1 MKIKTNKT
9 DLLKATQVVQ
19 NVINERNTLPILS
32 NILIET
38 IKNNIRF
45 IATDLDIGI
54 SYLFP
59 GEVLEEGGVTIP
71 AKKFFNIIKE
81 LPNSNITI
89 TAKKNNLIT
98 IECEKCFFKIM
109 GIPKEEFPK
118 IPEFKN
124 QDTLS
129 LPQNQLKDMFNLTSF
144 AMSHDETRYIL
155 NGIYFVVK
163 PRQISLVATDG
174 RRLAL
179 IKTDISNPNSLDK
192 KIIVPTKVVQELL
205 RNLKT
210 EGEVKIVFA
219 GNQIMFEFDN
229 TIMVSRLIEGEF
241 PNYEQVIPK
250 DAKERLK
257 LDRERFL
264 WAARRASV
272 LATPDSQAIK
282 IDLFKN
288 KMVVSKNTPDLGEA
302 REELDISYS
311 GREFSIGFNPNYLI
325 DVLKNL
331 SSPEVDFELSDPEKP
346 GVIRTKD
353 GSYVYIVLP
362 MQLV

>member
-1 MKIKTNKT
+1 MKIKTNKE

-19 NVINERNTLPILS
+19 NVINERNALPILS
-32 NILIET
+32 NVLIET
-38 IKNNIRF
+38 TKNNLRLIT
-45 IATDLDIGI
+45 TDLDIGV
-54 SYLFP
+54 SYVFP
-59 GEVLEEGGVTIP
+59 TEVVEDGAITAP

-81 LPNSNITI
+81 LPSGDITI

-118 IPEFKN
+118 LPEFKN
-124 QDTLS
+124 LDTLT
-129 LPQNQLKDMFNLTSF
+129 LLQDQLKDMLNLTGF
-144 AMSHDETRYIL
+144 AMSHDETRYVL
-155 NGIYFVVK
+155 NGIYFVIK
-163 PRQISLVATDG
+163 PRNVTLVATDG

-179 IKTDISNPNSLDK
+179 IKTDITNPQAIDK
-192 KIIVPTKVVQELL
+192 KIIIPAKTVQELL

-210 EGEVKIVFA
+210 EGEVKIIFA
-219 GNQIMFEFDN
+219 DNQIMFELDN
-229 TIMVSRLIEGEF
+229 IIIISRLIEGEF

-250 DAKERLK
+250 ETKEHLK
-257 LDRERFL
+257 LDREKFL
-264 WAARRASV
+264 WAARRAGI
-272 LATPDSQAIK
+272 LTTPDSQSIK

-302 REELDISYS
+302 REELDINYS
-311 GREFSIGFNPNYLI
+311 GSELSVGFNPNYLT

-331 SSPEVDFELSDPEKP
+331 DSPEVDFELTDSEKP

-353 GSYVYIVLP
+353 GSYIYIVLP

>member
-1 MKIKTNKT
+1 MKIKTNKEE
-9 DLLKATQVVQ
+9 LLKATQVVQ

-38 IKNNIRF
+38 VKNHLRLIT
-45 IATDLDIGI
+45 TDLDIGI
-54 SYLFP
+54 SYIFP
-59 GEVLEEGGVTIP
+59 TEVIEDGSITMP
-71 AKKFFNIIKE
+71 AKKFFSIIKE
-81 LPNSNITI
+81 LPNGSITI
-89 TAKKNNLIT
+89 TAKKNNLVT

-118 IPEFKN
+118 LPEFKN
-124 QDTLS
+124 LDTLAIAQS
-129 LPQNQLKDMFNLTSF
+129 KLKEMLNLTGF

-155 NGIYFVVK
+155 NGVYFVIK
-163 PRQISLVATDG
+163 PRNITLVATDG

-179 IKTDISNPNSLDK
+179 IKTDIANPQAIDK
-192 KIIVPTKVVQELL
+192 KIIVPTKTIQELL

-210 EGEVKIVFA
+210 EGEVKLVFA
-219 GNQIMFEFDN
+219 DNQVMFEFDN
-229 TIMVSRLIEGEF
+229 TVIISRLIEGEF

-250 DAKERLK
+250 EVKERLK
-257 LDRERFL
+257 LDREKFL
-264 WAARRASV
+264 WATKRAGI
-272 LATPDSQAIK
+272 LATPDSQSIK

-302 REELDISYS
+302 REELDINYS
-311 GREFSIGFNPNYLI
+311 GKEFSIGFNPNYLT
-325 DVLKNL
+325 DVLKSL
-331 SSPEVDFELSDPEKP
+331 DADEIDFELSDAEKP

-362 MQLV
+362 MQLI

>member
-1 MKIKTNKT
+1 MKIKTNKA

-38 IKNNIRF
+38 IKNNLRF
-45 IATDLDIGI
+45 ITTDLDIGV
-54 SYLFP
+54 SYIFP
-59 GEVLEEGGVTIP
+59 TEVVEDGAITIP

-81 LPNSNITI
+81 LPDGDITI
-89 TAKKNNLIT
+89 TAKKNNQVT

-118 IPEFKN
+118 LPEFKN
-124 QDTLS
+124 QNTLT
-129 LPQNQLKDMFNLTSF
+129 LPQGQLKDMLNLTNF

-155 NGIYFVVK
+155 NGIYVVVK
-163 PRQISLVATDG
+163 PRHISLVATDG

-179 IKTDISNPNSLDK
+179 IKTDINNPNSLDK
-192 KIIVPTKVVQELL
+192 KIIIPTKTVQELL

-210 EGEVKIVFA
+210 EGEVRFVFA
-219 GNQIMFEFDN
+219 DNQVIFEFDN
-229 TIMVSRLIEGEF
+229 TIIISRLIEGEF

-250 DAKERLK
+250 DTKERLK
-257 LDRERFL
+257 LDREKFL

-272 LATPDSQAIK
+272 LSTPDSQAIK

-302 REELDISYS
+302 REELDIDYS
-311 GREFSIGFNPNYLI
+311 GKEFSIGFNPNYLT

-353 GSYVYIVLP
+353 GSYIYIVLP